1 MLSCLRGR
9 AVMRSHNRHTSK
21 TCTCRIRQHMRAH
34 AHVQYDCTRAQTHK
48 HTGHL
53 DSSSARAAIWRS
65 ARRCSFAGHDTPK
78 NLSLAS
84 SSVSECFWPSRYSYQ
99 GCVRTCMYMS
109 HTCVCVCATRMFKVF
124 VCMRLPARSLAI
136 GIPGPGHI
144 NHALVLE
151 LGSLLGL
158 VCPIPICPEQSCSP
172 LRALHKPRRH
182 SSTTA
187 HVLTVQA
194 TCAHHDLQGH

>member
-109 HTCVCVCATRMFKVF
+109 HTCVCVQHVCSRYLCACVYLHGA
-124 VCMRLPARSLAI
+124 LPLGFQGLDISIMLWCWSWAPYSALCAQSQSVLN
-136 GIPGPGHI
+136 
-144 NHALVLE
+144 NHALPYVLFT
-151 LGSLLGL
+151 S
-158 VCPIPICPEQSCSP
+158 
-172 LRALHKPRRH
+172 RADIRVPPHMY
-182 SSTTA
+182 
-187 HVLTVQA
+187 
-194 TCAHHDLQGH
+194 

>member
-109 HTCVCVCATRMFKVF
+109 HTCVCVCNTYVQ
-124 VCMRLPARSLAI
+124 
-136 GIPGPGHI
+136 GICV
-144 NHALVLE
+144 HASTCTE
-151 LGSLLGL
+151 PCHWDSRAWTY
-158 VCPIPICPEQSCSP
+158 QSCFGAGAGLPTRPCVPNPNLS
-172 LRALHKPRRH
+172 
-182 SSTTA
+182 
-187 HVLTVQA
+187 
-194 TCAHHDLQGH
+194 